1 MPLVRARCR
10 ACSLPLGDPPHT
22 ALGVPCARCGL
33 GNQVQLAADGQPVG
47 FEPSFGPAQLME
59 WLLYARS
66 AMASGALGVS
76 LGACTACRAPLAV
89 SSSQIVSLPCPH
101 CGEVVEGPAATMLVD
116 QWTEPWVHVSGGNVD
131 VEYRLVMLEDTR
143 GVSAGCAACGSPTPP
158 GNPSNRCAT
167 CGAFSW
173 LAPRTTGG
181 GRIQLGVR
189 VDGTRNGKPFKA
201 VVPIVTGEG
210 MLRADAAH
218 GTSARSGTSLVNV
231 TAVGCASA
239 LGFAV
244 LAAVAIAIAIH
255 LAHC

>member
-10 ACSLPLGDPPHT
+10 ACSLPLGDPPLT
-22 ALGVPCARCGL
+22 PLAVQCARCGL

-47 FEPSFGPAQLME
+47 FEPSFGAAQLME
-59 WLLYARS
+59 WLAYARS

-76 LGACTACRAPLAV
+76 LGACSACRAPLAV
-89 SSSQIVSLPCPH
+89 SSGQVVSLPCPH
-101 CGEVVEGPAATMLVD
+101 CGEVSTGPAATLLLD
-116 QWTEPWVHVSGGNVD
+116 QWTEPWAHVSGGNAD

-143 GVSAGCAACGSPTPP
+143 GVSAGCAACGNPTPP
-158 GNPSNRCAT
+158 GDPSNRCAT

-173 LAPRTTGG
+173 LAPRIEGG

-189 VDGTRNGKPFKA
+189 VDGTRNGVPFKA

-218 GTSARSGTSLVNV
+218 GTSARSSTSFVNV

-239 LGFAV
+239 LALAV
-244 LAAVAIAIAIH
+244 LVAAAIATAIH